1 MDDKCGGCRK
11 LVRTTQSGL
20 QCSLCKLW
28 YHAKCADASETL
40 VNFLKSEEGQK
51 ASIHWYCRACEQGSQ
66 KLFEQM
72 VVVDRRLT
80 AVENQLC
87 EIKGSMKS
95 LSQSQQDSSSVVI
108 EKVEEIKNAVA
119 SVNERL
125 DGLEGGKMNSGGQGE
140 QDLNRVGTGTRSNE
154 LITEVANEL
163 RERERRALNVVF
175 AGEVTRE
182 KVDLFVQAVGV
193 EAPNNVVEIKTQQK
207 NMLYIVFMKTER
219 EKWSLIS
226 KARTISQTK
235 DGLQNIYVNPDLT
248 KTERNNQYLLRP
260 EVRARRQH
268 GEKVKIS
275 KGKVIQIPS

>member
-1 MDDKCGGCRK
+1 M
-11 LVRTTQSGL
+11 
-20 QCSLCKLW
+20 
-28 YHAKCADASETL
+28 
-40 VNFLKSEEGQK
+40 NFLKSEEGQE

-95 LSQSQQDSSSVVI
+95 LSQSQQDSSSAVI
-108 EKVEEIKNAVA
+108 EKIEEIENAVA

-125 DGLEGGKMNSGGQGE
+125 DGLEGSKMNSGGRGDE
-140 QDLNRVGTGTRSNE
+140 QDLNRVGRGTRSNE
-154 LITEVANEL
+154 LISEVANEL

-207 NMLYIVFMKTER
+207 NMLYIVSIKT
-219 EKWSLIS
+219 
-226 KARTISQTK
+226 
-235 DGLQNIYVNPDLT
+235 
-248 KTERNNQYLLRP
+248 
-260 EVRARRQH
+260 
-268 GEKVKIS
+268 
-275 KGKVIQIPS
+275 